1 MPDYESMTIEELDA
15 ANVALKR
22 EIEALRDERRVIKA
36 IREVLVE
43 REHIAAAIERAGL
56 TGVVAVPGE
65 HSNGNGYTTG
75 GIAVTLTR
83 SGTTTVTVDIS
94 TDPVWTASGGSIT
107 ARFDD
112 VLDEPR
118 HPLRPQALRAERR
131 DP

>member
-56 TGVVAVPGE
+56 TGVVAIPGTAE
-65 HSNGNGYTTG
+65 IQLR
-75 GIAVTLTR
+75 IAR
-83 SGTTTVTVDIS
+83 AA
-94 TDPVWTASGGSIT
+94 TA
-107 ARFDD
+107 
-112 VLDEPR
+112 VE
-118 HPLRPQALRAERR
+118 E
-131 DP
+131 

>member
-56 TGVVAVPGE
+56 AGVVAVPGTAE
-65 HSNGNGYTTG
+65 
-75 GIAVTLTR
+75 IRLRLERAVA
-83 SGTTTVTVDIS
+83 V
-94 TDPVWTASGGSIT
+94 
-107 ARFDD
+107 
-112 VLDEPR
+112 E
-118 HPLRPQALRAERR
+118 E
-131 DP
+131 